1 MEMQFEKI
9 PVTYLRKLTDQ
20 SQSQE
25 QTLEVRLPDSMP
37 DIGRVL
43 GAWGQVIVRGKE
55 WNRDDM
61 SVSCGVMAWVLYAPE
76 EEEGV
81 RSVEAWIPF
90 TMKWDL
96 PESQYD
102 GKISVS
108 CLLRSLDARS
118 TSARK
123 LIVRATLDAMGE
135 AWESQQVFV
144 AAPNEVPEDVMIR
157 KESYPVLLPQ
167 EAGEKAFLMEDEIPM
182 PATAPKPERILS
194 YSLQPEILDKK
205 VMADKIVFRGNG
217 LLHILYRGE
226 DGKLHTFNYDI
237 PFSQYAELSGEYDG
251 EPTVTLCP
259 CVTSLDV
266 TLGENGE
273 LQLKAG
279 ILGQYLL
286 YDRTMIATA
295 VDAYSLKR
303 SVTLMQE
310 TLQLPSVLD
319 QTAQILHAEQFL
331 QGDVQQII
339 DAAFY
344 PGYGQ
349 TEHCEQSMRVA
360 VPGLF
365 QILYYNA
372 DGEIC
377 NGVAHWEGNW
387 NIDAAEDSKV
397 DVQIHPMG
405 RWSAVAGVDGVG
417 LRGDILLQVTT
428 TSGRGI
434 GMLAGLELGELK
446 KPDPNRP
453 SLILCKKGKDSLWD
467 IAKRTGSEVEAIL
480 TANHLQEE
488 PEDERVLLI
497 PIP

>member
-1 MEMQFEKI
+1 MEMQFDRI
-9 PVTYLRKLTDQ
+9 PVTYLQKLTGQ
-20 SQSQE
+20 SRSQE

-61 SVSCGVMAWVLYAPE
+61 SISCGVMAWVLYAPE
-76 EEEGV
+76 EEDGV

-96 PESQYD
+96 PESQHD

-108 CLLRSLDARS
+108 CLIRNLDARS

-135 AWESQQVFV
+135 AWQSQQVFV
-144 AAPNEVPEDVMIR
+144 AAPGDVPEDVAIR
-157 KESYPVLLPQ
+157 KEFYPALLPQ
-167 EAGEKAFLMEDEIPM
+167 EAGEKAFLMEDEISL
-182 PATAPKPERILS
+182 PATVAKPERILS
-194 YSLQPEILDKK
+194 YSLQPEIVDKK
-205 VMADKIVFRGNG
+205 VMADKVVFRGNG

-226 DGKLHTFNYDI
+226 DGRLYTFDYDV
-237 PFSQYAELSGEYDG
+237 PFSQYAELSGEYDE
-251 EPTVTLCP
+251 EPTVSMCP

-266 TLGENGE
+266 ILGENGE

-286 YDRTMIATA
+286 YNRTMLTTA

-303 SVTLMQE
+303 PVTPVQE
-310 TLQLPSVLD
+310 TLQLSAVLD
-319 QTAQILHAEQFL
+319 QTAQIIHAEQFL

-339 DAAFY
+339 DAVFY
-344 PGYGQ
+344 PACGQ
-349 TEHCEQSMRVA
+349 AERYEQSVRMT

-365 QILYYNA
+365 QILYYNT

-397 DVQIHPMG
+397 DTQMHPVG
-405 RWSAVAGVDGVG
+405 RCSAAPGVDGVS
-417 LRGDILLQVTT
+417 LRGDVGLQVTT
-428 TSGRGI
+428 TSGQGI
-434 GMLAGLELGELK
+434 EMLTGLELGEFK

-467 IAKRTGSEVEAIL
+467 VAKRSGSKVEAIL
-480 TANHLQEE
+480 AANQLQGE